1 NPDAVVEPKLS
12 LQWFVDMQ
20 KIVTPALENV
30 LNDNIEFF
38 PPKFKNLYRNWLE
51 NIKDWPISRQ
61 LWWGQQIPAFYYGE
75 NGVAVA
81 ATKEEALII
90 AQKENPTLTLD
101 DLKQDEDVVD
111 TWFSS
116 WLLPITIFD
125 GFENPDN
132 EEMKYYYP
140 TSVLVTGWDIIFFW
154 VARMIISGY
163 EYTNE
168 MPFKKVYFTGMVRDM
183 QRRKMSKQL
192 GNSPD
197 ALKLIDKFGADGVRV
212 GMLLSSAAGNDLL
225 FDEKLCEQGRN
236 FTTKTWNAFRLVKSW
251 EIDATLSGDKNKAS
265 IAWFEARY
273 NQALVELEDHF
284 EKFRLSEAL
293 MGVYKLVWDDFCS
306 WYLEMIKPEYQ
317 QPIDQA
323 TYDAT
328 IHFFEKLVKLMHP
341 FMPFIS
347 EEIYQNIQKREEN
360 DCLIVAEWPTAKK
373 INQPIINE
381 AEIAF
386 EVISNIRNTRNAKG
400 ISPKEKLILFIKSD
414 NFTKFNTFTPVIKK
428 LANLTSFES
437 TNEKV
442 DQSISFV
449 LKADEF
455 FIPMEG
461 NIDTEKEKEAL
472 LKELKYT
479 QGFLT
484 GVEKKLSNERFVN
497 NAPEQVLANEQ
508 KKKADAEAKIKTLEE
523 SLSSL

>member
-1 NPDAVVEPKLS
+1 MLLD
-12 LQWFVDMQ
+12 
-20 KIVTPALENV
+20 
-30 LNDNIEFF
+30 DNIEFF

-81 ATKEEALII
+81 DTKEEALVI
-90 AQKENPTLTLD
+90 AQKENPSLTLD

-116 WLLPITIFD
+116 WLLPISVFD
-125 GFENPDN
+125 GFENPNN

-154 VARMIISGY
+154 VARMVIAGY

-183 QRRKMSKQL
+183 QRRKMSKSL

-197 ALKLIDKFGADGVRV
+197 ALNLIETFGADGVRV

-225 FDEKLCEQGRN
+225 FDDKLCEQGRN
-236 FTTKTWNAFRLVKSW
+236 FANKIWNAFRLVKGW
-251 EIDATLSGDKNKAS
+251 EIDKNISGEENKAS
-265 IAWFEARY
+265 IDWFEARY
-273 NQALVELEDHF
+273 NQVLVELEDHF
-284 EKFRLSEAL
+284 DKFRLSEAL

-317 QPIDQA
+317 QPIDKA

-328 IHFFEKLVKLMHP
+328 INFFEKLVKLMHP
-341 FMPFIS
+341 FMPFIT
-347 EEIYQNIQKREEN
+347 EEIYQNIQSREAN
-360 DCLIVAEWPTAKK
+360 DFLIVAEWPKTAAFDQK
-373 INQPIINE
+373 IIDE
-381 AEIAF
+381 AGIAF
-386 EVISNIRNTRNAKG
+386 EVISNVRNTRNSKG
-400 ISPKEKLILFIKSD
+400 ISPKEKLSLFIKSD
-414 NFTKFNTFTPVIKK
+414 EKSKYHVFTGVIKK
-428 LANLTSFES
+428 LANLDSLDMVD
-437 TNEKV
+437 EKV
-442 DQSISFV
+442 EKSMSFV
-449 LKADEF
+449 LNADEF

-461 NIDTEKEKEAL
+461 NIDTEKEKEEL

-479 QGFLT
+479 QGFLM

-508 KKKADAEAKIKTLEE
+508 KKKADAEAKIKTIEA
-523 SLSSL
+523 SLASL